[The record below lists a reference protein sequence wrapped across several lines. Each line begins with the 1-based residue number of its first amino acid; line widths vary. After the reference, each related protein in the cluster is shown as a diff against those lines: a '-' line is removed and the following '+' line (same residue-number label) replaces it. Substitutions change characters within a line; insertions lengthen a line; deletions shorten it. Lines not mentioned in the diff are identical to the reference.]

1 MLALLCF
8 ALAYAEVNVLT
19 ADNFESSLA
28 GKSALVEFYA
38 PWCGH
43 CKRLLP
49 EFEKASE
56 TLGDSAFLG
65 KVDCTVE
72 KSLASKFKIQG
83 YPTVYWFVNGV
94 QKEEYDGGRSA
105 NDISSW
111 VTSKLSSPD
120 L

>member
-1 MLALLCF
+1 MFSILCL
-8 ALAYAEVNVLT
+8 ALAYAEVAVLT
-19 ADNFESSLA
+19 DENFESSIE

-56 TLGDSAFLG
+56 VLGQTALLG
-65 KVDCTVE
+65 KVDCTIE
-72 KSLASKFKIQG
+72 KSLASKFKIEG

-94 QKEEYDGGRSA
+94 QKEEYDGGRSSA
-105 NDISSW
+105 DIAIW
-111 VTSKLSSPD
+111 VSSKLSSPD